1 VKFNA
6 TPSGNNINTVVGLTN
21 GPQSVYTRLAAIVRF
36 SLFCIEDSIEGNVW
50 QLLPQS
56 RKDLYGRLQRRSSGS
71 VHS

>member
-1 VKFNA
+1 MINVTTKSGTNSLNGVALWYTRNPKFNA

-50 QLLPQS
+50 
-56 RKDLYGRLQRRSSGS
+56 
-71 VHS
+71 